1 MARPGSSVGPSPLWT
16 VVLAAGAGRRL
27 SGLTNG
33 TPKQFWSPGGG
44 PSLVEQTLLR
54 LGPLAEPAATVT
66 VIQRAHRS
74 HLSALVHRSL
84 LGQVVEQ
91 PCDRGTAAGLLA
103 GLAAVA
109 AASPDALVLVMP
121 CDHGVARPGLFRR
134 GVARAAAAVRAG
146 RADVV
151 LFGVEPDRATEDYGW
166 ITPRPTGRWTDEPV
180 RPVAAFVEKPARSHA
195 ARLLASGAVWNTMIL
210 VGRVQTL
217 IDLYRRHLPDL
228 TEVFARAWR
237 LPPDRRDAFLV
248 EQYPHL
254 SNTDLSRDVLT
265 LAEGLVVY
273 TWPASL
279 GWTDLG
285 TPERFDHWSRPD
297 VRHPR
302 GMSAATA

>member
-1 MARPGSSVGPSPLWT
+1 MSHHGSSVGQSPLWT

-27 SGLTNG
+27 SGITNG
-33 TPKQFWSPGGG
+33 TPKQFWSPDGG

-54 LGPLAEPAATVT
+54 LSPLAQPASTVT
-66 VIQRAHRS
+66 VIQRAHRN
-74 HLSALVHRSL
+74 HLSPLAHRSL
-84 LGQVVEQ
+84 LGQIVEQ
-91 PCDRGTAAGLLA
+91 PCDRGTATGLLA

-109 AASPDALVLVMP
+109 GAAPDALVLVMP
-121 CDHGVARPGLFRR
+121 CDHGVARPELLRR

-166 ITPRPTGRWTDEPV
+166 ITPRRTGHWHDAPV
-180 RPVAAFVEKPARSHA
+180 RPVAGFVEKPGPSQA
-195 ARLLASGAVWNTMIL
+195 ARLLASGAVWNTMLI

-237 LPPDRRDAFLV
+237 LPPDRRDAFLA

-254 SNTDLSRDVLT
+254 SVTDLSRDVLT
-265 LAEGLVVY
+265 PAEGLVVY

-285 TPERFDHWSRPD
+285 TPERLEHWIGRP
-297 VRHPR
+297 P
-302 GMSAATA
+302 ATRVA

>member
-1 MARPGSSVGPSPLWT
+1 MARRGSSVGRSPLWT

-27 SGLTNG
+27 SGITHG
-33 TPKQFWSPGGG
+33 TPKQFWSPDGG

-54 LGPLAEPAATVT
+54 LAPLARPDATVT
-66 VIQRAHRS
+66 VIQRGHRS
-74 HLSALVHRSL
+74 YLSALVHRPL

-91 PCDRGTAAGLLA
+91 PCDRGTAVGLLA

-109 AASPDALVLVMP
+109 ASSHEALVLVMP
-121 CDHGVARPGLFRR
+121 CDHGIARPERLRR

-151 LFGVEPDRATEDYGW
+151 LFGVEPDRAAEDYGW
-166 ITPRPTGRWTDEPV
+166 ITPRRTGHWPGAPV
-180 RPVAAFVEKPARSHA
+180 RPVSAFVEKPKRSHA
-195 ARLLASGAVWNTMIL
+195 ERLLASGAVWNTMML

-217 IDLYRRHLPDL
+217 FDLYRRHLPDL

-237 LPPDRRDAFLV
+237 LPPDRRDAFLI

-254 SNTDLSRDVLT
+254 SVTDLSRDVLT

-285 TPERFDHWSRPD
+285 TPERLEHWTRRPPAMQ
-297 VRHPR
+297 V
-302 GMSAATA
+302 A